1 MNPIGYCMRVTALDG
16 YAAKLPML
24 TACCDYES
32 ILAVKHHGST
42 KENPH
47 YHLVIKTDV
56 QQQAFRVR
64 MRKVFDKGKGNQ
76 HMSIVPWD
84 GEFKA
89 VSYLF
94 HEETET
100 QPAEVMLQHNIS
112 DETVAKAKEMNRE
125 VQALVQSAKDKAAW
139 HLEGIVYEEV
149 KADPVISASPQVYE
163 CKIGQRL
170 ILAALRHGKYVPQ
183 PWHVR
188 AMVQRIQFKLLNGD
202 VDDEAEFAERLAR
215 QIFYRE

>member
-1 MNPIGYCMRVTALDG
+1 MRVVALDG

-24 TACCDYES
+24 TAVCDYES
-32 ILAVKHHGST
+32 ILAVKHFGST

-64 MRKVFDKGKGNQ
+64 MRKVFDQGKGNQ

-84 GEFKA
+84 GHPKA
-89 VSYLF
+89 LSYLF

-100 QPAEVMLQHNIS
+100 QPAEILVQHNVS
-112 DETVAKAKEMNRE
+112 DETVEKAKQMNRE
-125 VQALVQSAKDKAAW
+125 VQAMVRVAKDKASW
-139 HLEGIVYEEV
+139 HLESIVYDEV
-149 KADPVISASPQVYE
+149 KADPLISANPQVYE
-163 CKIGQRL
+163 MKIGQRL

-202 VDDEAEFAERLAR
+202 DDSEQAFAERLAR
-215 QIFYRE
+215 QIFYREA

>member
-1 MNPIGYCMRVTALDG
+1 MRVVALDG
-16 YAAKLPML
+16 YADKMPML
-24 TACCDYES
+24 TAVCDYES
-32 ILAVKHHGST
+32 ILVVKHHGST

-56 QQQAFRVR
+56 LQQAFRVR
-64 MRKVFDKGKGNQ
+64 MRKVFDQGKGNK

-84 GEFKA
+84 GHPKA
-89 VSYLF
+89 LSYLF

-100 QPAEVMLQHNIS
+100 QEAEIILKHNVS
-112 DETVAKAKEMNRE
+112 DETIAKAKQLNRD
-125 VQALVQSAKDKAAW
+125 VQAMVRVAKDKASW
-139 HLEGIVYEEV
+139 HLESIVYEEI
-149 KADPVISASPQVYE
+149 KTDLVISANPTVYE
-163 CKIGQRL
+163 MKIGQRL

-183 PWHVR
+183 SWHVR

-202 VDDEAEFAERLAR
+202 EESEEMFAERLSR